1 MKKVIAFFKGWDY
14 CHYICIGMT
23 VAFVCVTVF
32 CFLSSVFR
40 LFDAA
45 ESFGTSIAYYFCT
58 LCGFPDAVTP
68 TVTQMPS
75 ASVEWFPS
83 SFTEFRADWN
93 TYWQTWAHWETVS
106 RYFISMSIFM
116 ENAAKILLI
125 VSSCVLVFVLVFK
138 LFGKK
143 YNNDYAKDSRPLR
156 LFKRATAFYPHL
168 KSWLSA
174 SFCFVRDNR
183 AYWITWLCL
192 LALDFNFFS
201 VVTEAIAF
209 YLYFCVSFD
218 FGNLYVQVYKLIV
231 DLSVLSRLP
240 LIVWFGVILFAL
252 SRWRR
257 AVGYRRLMHREMNN
271 RGFINERPIV
281 TLFVGTMGAKKT
293 TTLTDFALSREV
305 MFKDKAYELLLAND
319 IENNPLAGSFEF
331 GVVVVTEFAKERGNM
346 LTNKKYKADY
356 VSYETERA
364 RRDEMSRQNSYHRRC
379 VPAL

>member
-1 MKKVIAFFKGWDY
+1 M
-14 CHYICIGMT
+14 
-23 VAFVCVTVF
+23 
-32 CFLSSVFR
+32 
-40 LFDAA
+40 
-45 ESFGTSIAYYFCT
+45 
-58 LCGFPDAVTP
+58 
-68 TVTQMPS
+68 
-75 ASVEWFPS
+75 
-83 SFTEFRADWN
+83 
-93 TYWQTWAHWETVS
+93 
-106 RYFISMSIFM
+106 
-116 ENAAKILLI
+116 
-125 VSSCVLVFVLVFK
+125 
-138 LFGKK
+138 
-143 YNNDYAKDSRPLR
+143 
-156 LFKRATAFYPHL
+156 
-168 KSWLSA
+168 
-174 SFCFVRDNR
+174 
-183 AYWITWLCL
+183 
-192 LALDFNFFS
+192 
-201 VVTEAIAF
+201 TEAIAF